1 MLQVNNLNAFYG
13 ESRVLHDVSLRAKEG
28 NITVLLGRSGMGK
41 TTTINSIMGVHSS
54 KKGQILFEN
63 QEIHQKPSF
72 EVSKTG
78 VGLVPQGRR
87 IFPNLTVREN
97 LMTTFRPE
105 KNGWTLQKIYQLFPS
120 LKEIDTLM
128 GENLNGGEKLML
140 SIGRALLTNPKL
152 LLIDEPA
159 EGLTP
164 LMVDE
169 MIEIIK
175 LLKRQGLTILLVEK
189 NLAMAIEVSDD
200 IYIINKGSI
209 VFNGPCDSLSHDVK
223 NTYYV
228 LSP

>member
-13 ESRVLHDVSLRAKEG
+13 ESHVLHDVSLRAKEG
-28 NITVLLGRSGMGK
+28 KITVLLGRSGMGK

-54 KKGQILFEN
+54 KKGEILFES

-105 KNGWTLQKIYQLFPS
+105 KNGWTLQKIFQLFPS
-120 LKEIDTLM
+120 LKEIDTSM
-128 GENLNGGEKLML
+128 GGTLNGGEKLML

-209 VFNGPCDSLSHDVK
+209 VFNGSCESLSHDVK

>member
-1 MLQVNNLNAFYG
+1 MLQVNKLNAFYG
-13 ESRVLHDVSLRAKEG
+13 ESRVLHDVSLRAIEG
-28 NITVLLGRSGMGK
+28 NVTVLLGRRAMGK
-41 TTTINSIMGVHSS
+41 TTTINAIMGVHSS
-54 KKGQILFEN
+54 KTGDIMLEN

-72 EVSKTG
+72 EVSKAG
-78 VGLVPQGRR
+78 IGLVPQRRR
-87 IFPNLTVREN
+87 IFPNMTVREN

-105 KNGWTLQKIYQLFPS
+105 KDGWTLQKIYTLFPS
-120 LKEIDTLM
+120 LKELGTTM
-128 GENLNGGEKLML
+128 GENLNGGQKLML

-159 EGLTP
+159 EGLSP

-169 MIEIIK
+169 MIDIIRI
-175 LLKRQGLTILLVEK
+175 LKQQGLTILLVEK
-189 NLAMAIEVSDD
+189 NLAMAIEVADE